1 VIEGQSDER
10 LVPAREGRSEF
21 RERASRFLGIASPCG
36 DPADARASRLREGA
50 SGLPVESSRLAPNF
64 SYGDLKI
71 FSGRAH
77 PALAREICAYLGIP
91 LGQLTLYNFS
101 DGENYCQIDENV
113 RGADVFI
120 VQPTGSPVNDHIME
134 LLIVLDA
141 FRRSSASR
149 ITAVMPYFGYSR
161 QDKTMDLHAAQIQG
175 FFDIPVDHLFA
186 APVLLDAI
194 RKMELEDLVIVSPD
208 VGGVARAR
216 AIGKRLG
223 ASLAIIDKRRTGKNE
238 TEVLNVVGEVDGRNV
253 LILDDIVDTAGT
265 LVQAEE
271 ALRRQGARRTY
282 AAAVHPVLSGPALE
296 RIEASHLESLLV
308 TNTVPLDGAIARCPR
323 IRSLSIAP
331 LLGEAI
337 QRIHDGTSVS
347 SLFV

>member
-1 VIEGQSDER
+1 MT
-10 LVPAREGRSEF
+10 A
-21 RERASRFLGIASPCG
+21 
-36 DPADARASRLREGA
+36 
-50 SGLPVESSRLAPNF
+50 NF
-64 SYGDLKI
+64 SYGELKI

-77 PALAREICAYLGIP
+77 PALAQEICDYLGIA
-91 LGQLTLYNFS
+91 LGELTLYNFS

-113 RGADVFI
+113 RGADVFVI
-120 VQPTGSPVNDHIME
+120 QPTCSPVNDHVME
-134 LLIVLDA
+134 LLILLDA
-141 FRRSSASR
+141 LRRSSASR
-149 ITAVMPYFGYSR
+149 VTAVMPYFGYAR
-161 QDKTMDLHAAQIQG
+161 QDKKDKPRVPIAAKLMADLLTASGADRILTMDLHSAQIQG
-175 FFDIPVDHLFA
+175 FFNIPVDHLFA

-194 RKMELEDLVIVSPD
+194 REMNVDDLVIVSPD

-238 TEVLNVVGEVDGRNV
+238 TEVLNVIGDVEGRNV
-253 LILDDIVDTAGT
+253 LILDDIIDTAGT

-271 ALRRQGARRTY
+271 ALREQGALRTY
-282 AAAVHPVLSGPALE
+282 AAAVHPVLSGPATERLE
-296 RIEASHLESLLV
+296 SSRIEMLLV
-308 TNTVPLDGAIARCPR
+308 TNTIPLDAAMEKSPR

-337 QRIHDGTSVS
+337 QRIHQGTSVS